1 MKISIKLIT
10 LVLFSFVLTA
20 FANKL
25 IKLEQKVVLEL
36 KPLPVLIQTVELETP
51 TLDETPLFYAKT
63 HTSFLNALGHRESG
77 NRYDI
82 INTYGY
88 MGKYQ
93 FGRSTLN
100 GLGYK
105 NVSNEEFLSNPLL
118 QEEAMQKLLK
128 HNRKKLRKQIRKYC
142 GKVVNGVYVTESGI
156 LAAAHLAG
164 QGNVKRFFRN
174 GYEFRDGYGTK
185 MTSYMSQF
193 SDYQLNIYN

>member
-1 MKISIKLIT
+1 MKNLIKLIT

-36 KPLPVLIQTVELETP
+36 KPLPELIQTVELETP
-51 TLDETPLFYAKT
+51 TLNETPLFYSKNHNT
-63 HTSFLNALGHRESG
+63 FLNALGHRESG
-77 NRYDI
+77 NRYNV

-93 FGRSTLN
+93 FGRKTLN

-105 NVSNEEFLSNPLL
+105 DVTNEEFLSSPQL
-118 QEEAMQKLLK
+118 QEEAMQKLLE
-128 HNRKKLRKQIRKYC
+128 HNHKKLRKQIRKYC
-142 GKVVNGVYVTESGI
+142 GKVVNGVYITESGI

-164 QGNVKRFFRN
+164 QGNVKRFFRK
-174 GYEFRDGYGTK
+174 GYEFKDGYGTK